1 MINNNLFILYKD
13 GWKYIS
19 IAFTIAIILYIFSL
33 NTLSFISFLLVG
45 VFIFIFRNPERSFP
59 VFESSSLVSPVDGVV
74 ESIEEIDN
82 SEFAYKIKIDSTL
95 FDVGIL
101 RAPMSANVE
110 SIHHIKGTK
119 VALKSTLNKDLNEAI
134 YLTFVN
140 NDGNRV
146 KVIHRL
152 KESFIPLLIDIKE
165 SEEVYQTARYGF
177 INNSST
183 TLYIPNNF
191 RLNVSVGSD
200 LKASESLLG
209 YFSGSIKE

>member
-1 MINNNLFILYKD
+1 MANNNLFVLYKD

-19 IAFTIAIILYIFSL
+19 ISLSASIILYVFSL
-33 NTLSFISFLLVG
+33 NILAFISLLLAG
-45 VFIFIFRNPERSFP
+45 IFIFIFRNPERLFP
-59 VFESSSLVSPVDGVV
+59 VFESSSLLSPVDGIVL
-74 ESIEEIDN
+74 SIEEIDN
-82 SEFAYKIKIDSTL
+82 SEFAYRIKIDSSI

-101 RAPMSANVE
+101 RAPMSAKVE
-110 SIHHIKGTK
+110 SIYYTKGTK
-119 VALKSTLNKDLNEAI
+119 VARKSTLHLDLNETI
-134 YLTFVN
+134 CLTFVN
-140 NDGNRV
+140 NNADRV

-152 KESFIPLLIDIKE
+152 KESLIPLFIDIRV

-177 INNSST
+177 VNNTIT

-209 YFSGSIKE
+209 YFS

>member
-1 MINNNLFILYKD
+1 MANNNLFILYKD

-19 IAFTIAIILYIFSL
+19 ISISISIVLSIFSL
-33 NTLSFISFLLVG
+33 HTLAFISLLLTG
-45 VFIFIFRNPERSFP
+45 IFIFIFRNPERLFP

-74 ESIEEIDN
+74 LSIEEIDN
-82 SEFAYKIKIDSTL
+82 SEFAYRLKIDSTI

-101 RAPMSANVE
+101 RVPMSAKVE
-110 SIHHIKGTK
+110 SLHYTKGTK
-119 VALKSTLNKDLNEAI
+119 VATKSTLHSDLNEAI

-140 NDGNRV
+140 NNADRV

-152 KESFIPLLIDIKE
+152 KESFIPLFIDIKA
-165 SEEVYQTARYGF
+165 SQEVYQTTRYGF
-177 INNSST
+177 VNNTMT

-209 YFSGSIKE
+209 YFS